1 MKKNVLVIMAAGI
14 GSRFGGIKQLTPV
27 GPGGEIIMEYSIY
40 DAIRAGFKK
49 IIFIIRKDIEE
60 DFKTIIGNR
69 ISKYIET
76 EYVLQDINHLP
87 NGFQKPEGRTKPWG
101 TGQAI
106 LSCIGKIDAPFAV
119 INADDYYG
127 REGFQA
133 IYNFLSN
140 PVETKKK
147 YHFCMAGFV
156 LGNTLS
162 EYGAVTRGVCKVNAD
177 GSLADIVETSNI
189 YKDGS
194 SAYVEKNRRQPI
206 DFNSPV
212 SMNMWGFTPEIL
224 TELYNRFPAF
234 LERSKS
240 NPLTAEYLLPEV
252 VDSLIKEGLA
262 TVSVLHTNDKWFGV
276 TYQEDKQ
283 FVMDSFTALTEQGVY
298 PKYLFPD
305 K

>member
-1 MKKNVLVIMAAGI
+1 
-14 GSRFGGIKQLTPV
+14 
-27 GPGGEIIMEYSIY
+27 
-40 DAIRAGFKK
+40 
-49 IIFIIRKDIEE
+49 
-60 DFKTIIGNR
+60 
-69 ISKYIET
+69 
-76 EYVLQDINHLP
+76 
-87 NGFQKPEGRTKPWG
+87 
-101 TGQAI
+101 
-106 LSCIGKIDAPFAV
+106 
-119 INADDYYG
+119 
-127 REGFQA
+127 
-133 IYNFLSN
+133 
-140 PVETKKK
+140 
-147 YHFCMAGFV
+147 MAGFV

-194 SAYVEKNRRQPI
+194 SAYVEKNGRQPI

-252 VDSLIKEGLA
+252 VDNLIKEGLA